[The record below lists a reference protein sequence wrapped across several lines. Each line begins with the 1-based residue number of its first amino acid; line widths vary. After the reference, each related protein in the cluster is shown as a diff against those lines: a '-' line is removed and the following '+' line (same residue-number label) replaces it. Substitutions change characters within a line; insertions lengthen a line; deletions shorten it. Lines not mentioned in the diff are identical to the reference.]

1 MLSLQNLGIAFCI
14 QHCIRK
20 KYWILNCAPVVW
32 IGALSYS
39 IYLCQMPFFQDHPT
53 HLIGRFPVN
62 IICVLPAAMICHYL
76 IEKPFLRLREKRGA
90 MAKALHEKAAV

>member
-20 KYWILNCAPVVW
+20 RYWILNWAPVVW
-32 IGALSYS
+32 IGVLSYS
-39 IYLCQMPFFQDHPT
+39 IYLCQMPFFQRYSPNVFEK
-53 HLIGRFPVN
+53 LPVN
-62 IICVLPAAMICHYL
+62 LICILLAAIACHYL

-90 MAKALHEKAAV
+90 AAKLIPEKAAV